1 MDYGRQ
7 DLADQVRDELQD
19 SYQRHGCGPEFW
31 NTYQQVLARL
41 VPEGRERTQVTNDMA
56 LLIEQLGIVRR
67 AQLVPPA
74 DPSSR

>member
-74 DPSSR
+74 DSPSR

>member
-7 DLADQVRDELQD
+7 VLADQVRDELQD

-74 DPSSR
+74 DPPSR

>member
-74 DPSSR
+74 DPPLR